1 MSLRIT
7 PNESNQTQKHYVLNS
22 SDYMKFNKRQNYM
35 AGSRSMVLE
44 DCGLKKKRKEPA
56 VEGPKG
62 TYEAMEVLTSW
73 LWWSDAFAEIYQ
85 VEPFKINELHCKLNF
100 KKPLKK

>member
-1 MSLRIT
+1 MNLRIT

-22 SDYMKFNKRQNYM
+22 SDYMKFNKRQNYV

-44 DCGLKKKRKEPA
+44 DCDLKKKKKESA

-62 TYEAMEVLTSW
+62 SYGSADIMVM
-73 LWWSDAFAEIYQ
+73 
-85 VEPFKINELHCKLNF
+85 VERCIG
-100 KKPLKK
+100 

>member
-1 MSLRIT
+1 MNLRIT

-44 DCGLKKKRKEPA
+44 DCDLKKKRRNQLWR
-56 VEGPKG
+56 GQR
-62 TYEAMEVLTSW
+62 EATEVLTLW
-73 LWWSDAFAEIYQ
+73 LWWSDVLTEMYQ
-85 VEPFKINELHCKLNF
+85 VVTFKINELYCKVNF
-100 KKPLKK
+100 KKSLKK